1 MKKLYRSQT
10 DKNIAGICGGLGEIF
25 SIDSTLIRLGVVFI
39 AVIIII
45 INGAMGILPVIV
57 AYIVAWVIVPVA
69 PVHEEKH
76 EGVPMKKIYR
86 SRNDKKIAGICGGLA
101 EMFSVD
107 STLIR
112 LAIVFIG
119 LVTGI
124 LPMIVAYIVGWLI
137 IPISP
142 TERDEG
148 EKSLPAD

>member
-10 DKNIAGICGGLGEIF
+10 DKNIAGICGGL
-25 SIDSTLIRLGVVFI
+25 
-39 AVIIII
+39 
-45 INGAMGILPVIV
+45 
-57 AYIVAWVIVPVA
+57 
-69 PVHEEKH
+69 
-76 EGVPMKKIYR
+76 
-86 SRNDKKIAGICGGLA
+86 A
-101 EMFSVD
+101 EMFSID

-142 TERDEG
+142 IERDEG
-148 EKSLPAD
+148 EESLPAD